1 MKKLFAVVALGL
13 VFTLSACT
21 TGTSTSGTTGET
33 KVYTHEKGETE
44 VPMNPE
50 SVVVFDW
57 AAVDTMV
64 ELGVDE
70 AITGVPQSGVP
81 SYLNQF
87 TSSDYTNVGS
97 AKEADLEAIAAL
109 NPELIIITGR
119 QAELYDQLAEIAP
132 TLYLGM
138 DYTDYMASFETNV
151 NILGEIFGASEQ
163 AATAIA
169 DVQTK
174 VEAVAAKTATMTETA
189 LVTLANDGKVSAYG
203 NDSRF
208 GLIFETFGLTNA
220 DETIEASTHGQSVSF
235 EYLLATNPDLIYVID
250 RSAVVGGASSAQELF
265 NNEVVNQTTAAK
277 NGNIVYLTAEYW
289 YISTG
294 GLHAV
299 NKMIEEIAVSI
310 EGL

>member
-21 TGTSTSGTTGET
+21 TGTQTTTTGET

-57 AAVDTMV
+57 ATVDTMV

-81 SYLNQF
+81 SYLDQF

-109 NPELIIITGR
+109 NPDLIIISGR
-119 QAELYDQLAEIAP
+119 QADLYDQLSEIAP
-132 TLYLGM
+132 TLYLGL
-138 DYTDYMASFETNV
+138 DYANYLPSFETNV
-151 NILGEIFGASEQ
+151 TILGEVFGVSEQ
-163 AATAIA
+163 AA
-169 DVQTK
+169 
-174 VEAVAAKTATMTETA
+174 EALATIETEIETLAAKTATMEQTA

-220 DETIEASTHGQSVSF
+220 DETIEASTHGQSISF
-235 EYLLATNPDLIYVID
+235 EYLLATNPDLLYVVD
-250 RSAVVGGASSAQELF
+250 RGAVVGGSSSAQELF
-265 NNEVVNQTTAAK
+265 NNEIVNQMQAAQ

-289 YISTG
+289 YTASG
-294 GLHAV
+294 GLQSV
-299 NKMIEEIAVSI
+299 TKMIEEITASV